1 MMNLKLLVLGMLTLS
16 LAGQASAATDWCSLF
31 AKTRD
36 SLNPISVVGTKDVST
51 LTEVQVKMIQL
62 SVLVNDVHYESR
74 PLNIED
80 TIALFNDTYNGRDGS
95 LGGDISF
102 YEVKAPRAKTKKIA
116 LVNYFPGDN
125 EYGAIFAMDSY
136 ADGHEAASF
145 IGTVG
150 DGDIACLKY

>member
-1 MMNLKLLVLGMLTLS
+1 MNFKLVVLSLFTCS
-16 LAGQASAATDWCSLF
+16 LAGQASAAVELCSVF

-36 SLNPISVVGTKDVST
+36 SRNPVSVVSTKDVSK

-74 PLNIED
+74 PLNVED
-80 TIALFNDTYNGRDGS
+80 TIAIFNDTYNGRDGS

-102 YEVKAPRAKTKKIA
+102 YEIKAPGAKTKKIA
-116 LVNYFPGDN
+116 LVTYFPGDN
-125 EYGAIFAMDSY
+125 EYGAVFAMNSY

-150 DGDIACLKY
+150 DSDIACLKY